1 MSFLPIRVFFF
12 PRHDVSS
19 PYTPNGSPFDSWQTR
34 NVQLTRAWL
43 TRAHVRHNQTTCRKP
58 PSIFR
63 SPHHFLF
70 STLLPLFTY
79 WTTGKGYGS
88 SSLNVNTTKKS
99 YLADNEIVF
108 RFLSLIHFYSISVF
122 PCAVFRTFKGNSC
135 LGASWKCRRSS
146 QCDRFSGFKWRVFHN
161 RCYTACGW
169 RKTCDV
175 PSITHPAATRSRH
188 AGLWW

>member
-1 MSFLPIRVFFF
+1 MLARPTPRMGVLSIAGKPEMCNSHGRGWHERTCVITKQLVANLHPFFAPRTIFFSLPY
-12 PRHDVSS
+12 S
-19 PYTPNGSPFDSWQTR
+19 
-34 NVQLTRAWL
+34 
-43 TRAHVRHNQTTCRKP
+43 
-58 PSIFR
+58 
-63 SPHHFLF
+63 
-70 STLLPLFTY
+70 PLFTY